1 MNILLYDTI
10 NKKNIKINKFDLE
23 TKKKIINNTYIIK
36 SKIDK
41 NLINL
46 FSDDK
51 QYLPLFDPVEE
62 TIKFVQKDFVY
73 KAIKQNHY
81 RIINNDLIDFFQSN
95 NITHLND
102 KLKLFDFDIIHE
114 NFLKFIY
121 YDSEE
126 IGADISYFRNPAFIK
141 NLEVKPYLKKS
152 AIINTA
158 LNLGLLKPD
167 DLPYDKNLKDIYD
180 KIKTLFFTEKI
191 LVDHIKLINDENMN
205 SIINFFSVYG
215 SSLLNDYLR
224 GNFNYYDKNIEEQI
238 NKLYNIISKTKKI
251 EHEKLIFRFISEDS
265 FLNLTK
271 VGDYYENE
279 SFISCTRKPSINI
292 EDFGYIILKI
302 TLPKNLD
309 GIFLSIENDSA
320 FYDEKEIVIKPGV
333 KFKLKNI
340 DNDVNFYLFDD
351 KKVFSSKILKRYE
364 LEIVGISNK
373 LSIPKYEIKNIPEVN
388 ILDVNLEY
396 DSGEEKAINI
406 IKNYFYINRSCNFI
420 FPNKLKKKF
429 YFYNYDSTKAYSKF
443 HYFKINKGFILFSFN
458 DNNELDCFIE
468 LGDIIIVN
476 YPAKY
481 IKINPHP
488 DTTLII
494 SCISYI
500 FNIDKVKIFPEF
512 ISLNTITDEKNPI
525 FQNIKINKIIY
536 NIINNKKLHD
546 DFNLYNRSEIYNFFN
561 KTIDTKTLH
570 YKLFYDNKEIS
581 YKNLFLKILYQNPI
595 DIKYYNKSLPNNI
608 YNCHFDF
615 FPNNYLISN
624 NIIQFN
630 YNYYDFYT
638 TNYDYDHSIFS
649 RLDRIRSTSILSE
662 IIN

>member
-1 MNILLYDTI
+1 MNILLYDTKNNKNI
-10 NKKNIKINKFDLE
+10 KFDKLDIETKKNIIND
-23 TKKKIINNTYIIK
+23 TYIIK

-41 NLINL
+41 NFINL
-46 FSDDK
+46 FSHDDE
-51 QYLPLFDPVEE
+51 YIPLFDPNTES
-62 TIKFVQKDFVY
+62 IKFVEKVFVY
-73 KAIKQNHY
+73 KAIKQNHF
-81 RIINNDLIDFFQSN
+81 RIINTDLIHFLKTND
-95 NITHLND
+95 ITHLDD
-102 KLKLFDFDIIHE
+102 KIKLFDLNIINQ

-121 YDSEE
+121 YESEE
-126 IGADISYFRNPAFIK
+126 IGADISYFKNPAFIK
-141 NLEVKPYLKKS
+141 KLNVKPFLKKS

-158 LNLGLLKPD
+158 LNLGLLKPK
-167 DLPYDKNLKDIYD
+167 DLPYNKDLKTIYD
-180 KIKTLFFTEKI
+180 KIKPLLFTEKI
-191 LVDHIKLINDENMN
+191 LINHIELINQENMN

-224 GNFNYYDKNIEEQI
+224 GNFNYYDENIEQQI
-238 NKLYNIISKTKKI
+238 NQLYNVISKTEKI
-251 EHEKLIFRFISEDS
+251 DHEKLIFRFISEDS

-302 TLPKNLD
+302 TLPKNID

-320 FYDEKEIVIKPGV
+320 FYDEREMVLKPGI

-351 KKVFSSKILKRYE
+351 KQVFSYKIHKRYE

-373 LSIPKYEIKNIPEVN
+373 LSIPKYEIKQIPEIN
-388 ILDVNLEY
+388 IMNIKFDY
-396 DSGEEKAINI
+396 DTGEDKAINI
-406 IKNYFYINRSCNFI
+406 IKNYFFINKSCKLI
-420 FPNKLKKKF
+420 FPNNLKKKF

-443 HYFKINKGFILFSFN
+443 HYFKIKKGFILFSFN
-458 DNNELDCFIE
+458 DDNELDCFIE

-476 YPAKY
+476 YPGKY

-488 DTTLII
+488 DTTLIV
-494 SCISYI
+494 SCIAYI
-500 FNIDKVKIFPEF
+500 FNIDKVKVFPEF
-512 ISLNTITDEKNPI
+512 ISLNSITNSNNPI

-536 NIINNKKLHD
+536 NIINNLKLNNE
-546 DFNLYNRSEIYNFFN
+546 FNLYNRNEIYEFFD
-561 KTIDTKTLH
+561 KIVDTKTLH
-570 YKLFYDNKEIS
+570 YNIFYNTKQITYKKLFNKII
-581 YKNLFLKILYQNPI
+581 NDNPI
-595 DIKYYNKSLPNNI
+595 DIKYFNKSLPNNI

-615 FPNNYLISN
+615 FPNNYLISK

-630 YNYYDFYT
+630 YDNYDFYT
-638 TNYDYDHSIFS
+638 TNYDYDHNIFS
-649 RLDRIRSTSILSE
+649 RLNRIRSTSILSE

>member
-1 MNILLYDTI
+1 MILKI
-10 NKKNIKINKFDLE
+10 KKNIKIDKFDLE
-23 TKKKIINNTYIIK
+23 TKKNIIDETYIIK
-36 SKIDK
+36 NKIDK
-41 NLINL
+41 KFINL

-51 QYLPLFDPVEE
+51 QYIPLFDLISES
-62 TIKFVQKDFVY
+62 IKFVQKDFVY
-73 KAIKQNHY
+73 KAIKQNHF
-81 RIINNDLIDFFQSN
+81 RIINNDLIEFLKSN

-102 KLKLFDFDIIHE
+102 KLKLFDFDIIHK

-126 IGADISYFRNPAFIK
+126 IGADISYFKNPAFIK
-141 NLEVKPYLKKS
+141 NLEVKPFLKKS

-158 LNLGLLKPD
+158 LNLGLLKPK
-167 DLPYDKNLKDIYD
+167 DLPYNKDLKTIYD

-191 LVDHIKLINDENMN
+191 LVDHIKLINNEKIN

-224 GNFNYYDKNIEEQI
+224 GNFNYYDPNLEQQI
-238 NKLYNIISKTKKI
+238 NKLYNVISKTKKI
-251 EHEKLIFRFISEDS
+251 DHEKLIFRFISEDS

-271 VGDYYENE
+271 VGDFYENE
-279 SFISCTRKPSINI
+279 SFISCTRKPSINF

-302 TLPKNLD
+302 TLPKNID
-309 GIFLSIENDSA
+309 GIFLSIENNSS

-340 DNDVNFYLFDD
+340 DNDVDFYLFDK

-373 LSIPKYEIKNIPEVN
+373 LTIPKYEIKKIPEIN
-388 ILDVNLEY
+388 IMNIKLDY
-396 DSGEEKAINI
+396 DTGEEKAINI
-406 IKNYFYINRSCNFI
+406 IKNYFYINKSCNFI
-420 FPNKLKKKF
+420 FPNNLKKKF
-429 YFYNYDSTKAYSKF
+429 YFYNYDSTKIYSKF

-458 DNNELDCFIE
+458 DDDELDCFIE
-468 LGDIIIVN
+468 LGDVIIVN
-476 YPAKY
+476 YPGKY

-494 SCISYI
+494 SCIAYI
-500 FNIDKVKIFPEF
+500 FNIDKVKVFPEF
-512 ISLNTITDEKNPI
+512 ISLNSITKNNNPI

-536 NIINNKKLHD
+536 NIINDLKLNN
-546 DFNLYNRSEIYNFFN
+546 DFDLYNRNEIYDFFN
-561 KTIDTKTLH
+561 KIIDTKTLH
-570 YKLFYDNKEIS
+570 YNIFYNTKQIS
-581 YKNLFLKILYQNPI
+581 YKNLFKKIIKDNPI

-615 FPNNYLISN
+615 FPNNYLISK

-630 YNYYDFYT
+630 YNNYDFYSV
-638 TNYDYDHSIFS
+638 NYDYDHNIFS
-649 RLDRIRSTSILSE
+649 RLNRIRSTSILSE
-662 IIN
+662 IINL